1 MPEPTLVGLAYSPWT
16 QRARWALDHHRVRYR
31 YREYVPVVAE
41 PWLRLQAGRFTGKVS
56 VPVLLT
62 PHGAIFD
69 SLKIAKH
76 VDGFGQGSKLYDGH
90 EAVVERWAELGER
103 ALHAARGLVI
113 LAVDRDR
120 EAQRESVKLPMPDL
134 LKGPTARFGSAVL
147 AWKWSAGT
155 TEAEGEARVAE
166 VAEQLRS
173 ALGGK
178 DYLDGSFSFADIIGA
193 GVVQTIQPVADRFI
207 PLEPATRRA
216 WTRPAL
222 AARFADLVEWRDRLF
237 ARHR

>member
-1 MPEPTLVGLAYSPWT
+1 MPEPTLVGLHYSPWT
-16 QRARWALDHHRVRYR
+16 QRARWALDHHRVRHR
-31 YREYVPVVAE
+31 YREYLPVVGE
-41 PWLRLQAGRFTGKVS
+41 PGLRLASRRWTGKTS

-69 SLKIAKH
+69 SLAIARH
-76 VDGFGQGSKLYDGH
+76 VDSFGQGEKLCDGH
-90 EAVVERWAELGER
+90 EAAVNRWIELAEP
-103 ALHAARGLVI
+103 ALHAARGLVM

-120 EAQRESVKLPMPDL
+120 EAQLESVKLPMPAA

-147 AWKWSAGT
+147 RWKWSAAT
-155 TEAEGEARVAE
+155 TEREGEAKLAE
-166 VAEQLRS
+166 VAEQLRQ
-173 ALGGK
+173 ALAGNA
-178 DYLDGSFSFADIIGA
+178 YLDGSFSFADVIAA
-193 GVVQTIQPVADRFI
+193 GVVQAIAPVGDRYL

-222 AARFADLVEWRDRLF
+222 AARFSDLLEWRDRLF